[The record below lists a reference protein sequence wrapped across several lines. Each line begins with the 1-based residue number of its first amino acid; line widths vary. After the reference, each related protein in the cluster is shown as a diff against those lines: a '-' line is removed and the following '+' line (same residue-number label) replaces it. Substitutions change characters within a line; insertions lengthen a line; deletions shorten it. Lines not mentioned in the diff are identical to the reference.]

1 MGLIRVLLIWLLV
14 LAVPVQG
21 AAAATM
27 AACGPNH
34 HGGVPTALT
43 QQTLSAMHAHHG
55 TQVQMAHKHHDTFA
69 GVGQVDQETASSTSP
84 ESSTVAATPANGGHS
99 DPHKCSACA
108 SCCSAGAI
116 LDTVLKIPA
125 PVATSTVF
133 SAVVPTVDA
142 VAVDGPDRPPRMVL
156 A

>member
-14 LAVPVQG
+14 LAVPAQG

-27 AACGPNH
+27 AACGPH
-34 HGGVPTALT
+34 HDGGVSTALA

-55 TQVQMAHKHHDTFA
+55 TQGQMAHKHQDTFT
-69 GVGQVDQETASSTSP
+69 GVGQVDQVTASSASP
-84 ESSTVAATPANGGHS
+84 DPSTVAATPASGVQS
-99 DPHKCSACA
+99 DQHKCSACA

-116 LDTVLKIPA
+116 LNKALKLPEPA
-125 PVATSTVF
+125 ASSTVF
-133 SAVVPTVDA
+133 SAVVPTVNA